1 MKEDGCGSSEHEGVN
16 LDEVD
21 EIFCFE
27 EDFDGTRVLMVYKVM
42 YGAVS
47 SSGVVVAWTLTHER
61 RVSPIH
67 ACA

>member
-1 MKEDGCGSSEHEGVN
+1 VN